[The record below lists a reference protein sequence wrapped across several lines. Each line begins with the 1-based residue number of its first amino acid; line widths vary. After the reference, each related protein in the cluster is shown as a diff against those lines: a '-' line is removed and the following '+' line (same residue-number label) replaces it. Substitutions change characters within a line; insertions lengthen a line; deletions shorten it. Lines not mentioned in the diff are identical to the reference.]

1 MCDFAATEA
10 TKSCDLKLGS
20 WVYSMEQLD
29 LINVSTLIF
38 NTKVLHNNL
47 GKVKC
52 IPLQC
57 TNYKHEHNC

>member
-1 MCDFAATEA
+1 MCDFVATEA

-38 NTKVLHNNL
+38 NTILHYNK

-52 IPLQC
+52 VLMHS
-57 TNYKHEHNC
+57 TNFKNNY